1 MGKSESFDQFYYL
14 KDHEFDLRQKDIV
27 LENFY
32 YQYDVDNLEEAK
44 ELKPRKNELKK
55 LKALLKKPN
64 FVEMEVTDSFLFWK
78 FRYYLSDNPEA
89 LPKFLKSA
97 KWTNRKFSD
106 EALSLIEKWSPAKYD
121 DALYLLS
128 RTFSIN
134 PVYKSDLE
142 INPEDSKRVFKVIR

>member
-1 MGKSESFDQFYYL
+1 MCI
-14 KDHEFDLRQKDIV
+14 R
-27 LENFY
+27 
-32 YQYDVDNLEEAK
+32 
-44 ELKPRKNELKK
+44 
-55 LKALLKKPN
+55 
-64 FVEMEVTDSFLFWK
+64 DS
-78 FRYYLSDNPEA
+78 YLSDNPEA